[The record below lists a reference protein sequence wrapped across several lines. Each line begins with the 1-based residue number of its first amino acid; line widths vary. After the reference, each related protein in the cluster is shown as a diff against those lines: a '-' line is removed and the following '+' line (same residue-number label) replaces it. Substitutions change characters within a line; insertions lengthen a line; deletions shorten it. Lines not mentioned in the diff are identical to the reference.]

1 MSEDTKPPE
10 AGKMVNMKLSAD
22 TLRRLEP
29 YRQIYGW
36 TPGEVLVRLL
46 DYHDRIKQAVEQ
58 LGHGVLN
65 DGTPVV
71 FLRHSVTDKVDFL
84 SDSQETRFLAW
95 LIEELGEPVPL
106 AFQDKSSY
114 PEEWEDFYS

>member
-1 MSEDTKPPE
+1 MSEDTKPTEPS
-10 AGKMVNMKLSAD
+10 KMVNMKLSAE

-29 YRQIYGW
+29 FRELYGW

-46 DYHDRIKQAVEQ
+46 DYHDRIKNAVEQ

-71 FLRHSVTDKVDFL
+71 FLRHSVDGKVDFL
-84 SDSQETRFLAW
+84 NNSQETRFLAW

-106 AFQDKSSY
+106 AFQDISSY
-114 PEEWEDFYS
+114 PEEWENFNS